1 MNSIEKSNN
10 IISKIIDD
18 YNSNQ
23 MYSKELKKIPK
34 ALTDATE
41 KTKNICNE
49 LESGRKI
56 TNIGDYNKAIISV
69 ISAFQNYLLT
79 SIPKDKEQDITEAWR
94 HFKIALDF
102 IGLGKYNLSSNE
114 VESRIEKINSRI
126 EKITKKITR
135 EEFKLLIGEPMY
147 KSNEVYTTIK
157 FNDDN
162 FVKSGNDFVK
172 LGGKRYTRARKHHKK
187 YHQKTRKSRKSK
199 KSNNHGVRKTSHR
212 KKK

>member
-1 MNSIEKSNN
+1 
-10 IISKIIDD
+10 
-18 YNSNQ
+18 
-23 MYSKELKKIPK
+23 
-34 ALTDATE
+34 
-41 KTKNICNE
+41 
-49 LESGRKI
+49 
-56 TNIGDYNKAIISV
+56 
-69 ISAFQNYLLT
+69 
-79 SIPKDKEQDITEAWR
+79 
-94 HFKIALDF
+94 
-102 IGLGKYNLSSNE
+102 
-114 VESRIEKINSRI
+114 
-126 EKITKKITR
+126 
-135 EEFKLLIGEPMY
+135 MY